1 MRCCAD
7 RRGQRSMRWRARPA
21 GSATRCAASSGTL
34 KKKLGPHRRAG
45 ERMKSPTAD
54 ASARQHSGEPL
65 PVLSRG
71 GERNSRVRNPG
82 SAEVED
88 EIAGV
93 VDQSTQELQELSGPL
108 AGSSAATVVVF
119 VPLAFLSG
127 RHPWLFRTAVAD
139 RGVEPDLLFLD
150 HVARRAARQPS
161 GSSPERRRSA
171 RRSRRCRIA
180 EAGSLRL
187 RLASRTGQLPR
198 KSGSQQTP
206 RWREMDSNLYGAFPV
221 KWSFFGLLPVLCS
234 ERESRSSSRRLR
246 SGSRSA
252 QKASRSALTPDH
264 AER

>member
-1 MRCCAD
+1 
-7 RRGQRSMRWRARPA
+7 MRWRARPA

-34 KKKLGPHRRAG
+34 KKKLGLILASAQEARPSLPHRRAG

-82 SAEVED
+82 IAEVED

-93 VDQSTQELQELSGPL
+93 VDPSTQELQELSGPL

-206 RWREMDSNLYGAFPV
+206 RWREMDSNPRSPRRGQHFFRDRPGTRRRQTGPV
-221 KWSFFGLLPVLCS
+221 ARTGF
-234 ERESRSSSRRLR
+234 
-246 SGSRSA
+246 
-252 QKASRSALTPDH
+252 
-264 AER
+264 